1 VRHFV
6 IPAVYTPQIPAG
18 KVVATGIRRCS
29 LQAST
34 GFMLGGCT
42 ALSASNE
49 LELRGFYVKKMF
61 VGGLPL
67 ESTEETVTEM
77 FNEYGKVRS
86 IKLAADVFTGKCKG
100 FGFIEMEGHEARAAI
115 AGLNGK
121 IIGDKSLKVQFEE
134 PRKGGKKGG
143 RRR

>member
-1 VRHFV
+1 
-6 IPAVYTPQIPAG
+6 
-18 KVVATGIRRCS
+18 
-29 LQAST
+29 
-34 GFMLGGCT
+34 M
-42 ALSASNE
+42 
-49 LELRGFYVKKMF
+49 KKMF

-86 IKLAADVFTGKCKG
+86 IKLAADVFSGKCKG

-134 PRKGGKKGG
+134 PRKGGKRGG